1 MTNETQAIVSQF
13 AALDIRSRK
22 RTEKRGPS
30 IDLVIERKHS
40 DVTVRGARERKKKNQ
55 ATLKELHF
63 FNRLHIRYEKGG
75 GGLGRNVLTSE
86 F

>member
-40 DVTVRGARERKKKNQ
+40 EVTVSGARERKKKNQ
-55 ATLKELHF
+55 DFE
-63 FNRLHIRYEKGG
+63 RISR
-75 GGLGRNVLTSE
+75 
-86 F
+86 